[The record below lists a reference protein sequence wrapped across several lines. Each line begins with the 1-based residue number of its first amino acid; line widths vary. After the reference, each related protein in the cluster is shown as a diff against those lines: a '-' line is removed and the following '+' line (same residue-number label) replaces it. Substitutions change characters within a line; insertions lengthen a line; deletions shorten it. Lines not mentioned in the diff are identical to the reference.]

1 MIEMN
6 KNSDFFNEDLSLE
19 EINLYNRQFRLDG
32 WNQAILKKSRVL
44 IVGVGGLGC
53 EIAKNLAMVGVGHLD
68 LVDMDTIEHS
78 NLNRQI
84 LFVDAKEGDS
94 KAKIA
99 AKKLRK
105 INPNIEVNGYF
116 MSLERLKPEIYKK
129 ADVIVGGL
137 DSMNARINLNAH
149 AIRFGKPLVDG
160 GVVGYHGHIYTTF
173 PGKNA
178 CVECY
183 PVTTE
188 NEDMAACTVVGKP
201 RKRIHCV
208 FKSVQKFIVSSKGA
222 QKDPDPKNLDHIN
235 IIQKTANHLAKKF
248 NFLPEFSQKE
258 IIKIIDVHDPGVIT
272 INAVISAIQ
281 SHETVKIL
289 NWIHG
294 NKGLGAPSERY
305 IIYNG
310 MTLKFYSIEKKRNKN
325 CTQCGE
331 KVRRENIK
339 IKKNDFCG
347 KIIDKLIQKGYI
359 VEINTEPLLTLMD
372 YNGITVID
380 LDQKVSK
387 NNLRNLEMI
396 TAVGFKEGEIF
407 VTLQIY

>member
-1 MIEMN
+1 MN
-6 KNSDFFNEDLSLE
+6 ESSDFFDEYLSLE
-19 EINLYNRQFRLDG
+19 ERDLYNRQFRLNG

-94 KAKIA
+94 KALVA

-105 INPNIEVNGYF
+105 INPNISVKGYSI
-116 MSLERLKPEIYKK
+116 SLERLEPEIFKK

-188 NEDMAACTVVGKP
+188 NVDMVACTVVGKP

-208 FKSVQKFIVSSKGA
+208 FKGRMAFEEKFK
-222 QKDPDPKNLDHIN
+222 KDPDPKNPDNIN
-235 IIQKTANHLAKKF
+235 FIQKTANQLAKKF

-258 IIKIIDVHDPGVIT
+258 IIKIIDVHDPGIIT
-272 INAVISAIQ
+272 INSVISAIQ

-289 NWIHG
+289 NWIKG
-294 NKGLGAPSERY
+294 NKSLGAPSEKY
-305 IIYNG
+305 NIYNG
-310 MTLKFYSIEKKRNKN
+310 MTLKFYSIEKKINKN
-325 CTQCGE
+325 CTQCGD

-339 IKKNDFCG
+339 IKKNDFCQ
-347 KIIDKLIQKGYI
+347 KIIEKLIQKGYV
-359 VEINTEPLLTLMD
+359 VEPDTEPLLTLMD
-372 YNGITVID
+372 YNGINVVD

-387 NNLRNLEMI
+387 NNLRNLEMV